1 MKREIIKLR
10 FGIGDGYT
18 YTLEEVWRV
27 FRVTRERIRRVEARA
42 IEKLK
47 HPARAAGLAGFG
59 EESAEGQSGIEQVHA
74 RRCTIRPA
82 RQASSGGT

>member
-18 YTLEEVWRV
+18 YTLEEVGRV
-27 FRVTRERIRRVEARA
+27 FRVTRQRIRQVEARA

-47 HPARAAGLAGFG
+47 HPARAGRLAGFL
-59 EESAEGQSGIEQVHA
+59 EESAQEGQE
-74 RRCTIRPA
+74 PL
-82 RQASSGGT
+82 

>member
-18 YTLEEVWRV
+18 YTLEEVGRV
-27 FRVTRERIRRVEARA
+27 FRVTRERIRQVEARA

-47 HPARAAGLAGFG
+47 HPARTGRLAGFL
-59 EESAEGQSGIEQVHA
+59 EESAQEGQE
-74 RRCTIRPA
+74 PL
-82 RQASSGGT
+82 

>member
-18 YTLEEVWRV
+18 YTLEEVGRV
-27 FRVTRERIRRVEARA
+27 FRVTRERIRQVEARA

-47 HPARAAGLAGFG
+47 HLARAGRLAGFLK
-59 EESAEGQSGIEQVHA
+59 ESAQEGQE
-74 RRCTIRPA
+74 PL
-82 RQASSGGT
+82 